1 MLAKRNKKGI
11 NLEELL
17 AGLLTVGLKVMMMV
31 VDMMIMII
39 ITIYQ
44 DIADRISST
53 PRNYCGSLLARDG
66 EN

>member
-53 PRNYCGSLLARDG
+53 PRNYCGSLQARDG